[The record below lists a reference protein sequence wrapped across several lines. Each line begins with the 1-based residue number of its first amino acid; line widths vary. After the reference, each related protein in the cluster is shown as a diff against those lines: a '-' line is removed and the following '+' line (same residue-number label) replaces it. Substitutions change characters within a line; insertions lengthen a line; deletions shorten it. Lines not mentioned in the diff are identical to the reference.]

1 MIEGLLTMSR
11 NDKEKDTEQ
20 LRTLKEVREALSE
33 NDELRLDPGI
43 DEGQRRTL
51 EETALALRTVE
62 RKLIESVSDT
72 LADRLEEASVPL
84 EELAREIRAKVTSMN
99 APAKF
104 LEHIKKA
111 LSFVTRFL
119 TEAGRW

>member
-33 NDELRLDPGI
+33 NDEFRLDPGI

-111 LSFVTRFL
+111 ASLVTRFL